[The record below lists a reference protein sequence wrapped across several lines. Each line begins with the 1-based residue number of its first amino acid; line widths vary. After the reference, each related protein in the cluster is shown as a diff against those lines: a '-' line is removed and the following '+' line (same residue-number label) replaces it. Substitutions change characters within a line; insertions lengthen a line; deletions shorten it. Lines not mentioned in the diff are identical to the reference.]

1 MTWADPLKRD
11 SLPATPMNAPSVSH
25 RLKNLLYDRLEP
37 GQASWLDART
47 AVSLEPPSGRE
58 LFLTY
63 TLIGRKFP
71 DAAIKVPAEPDNR
84 LFDYLSRHEIRLDQL
99 ARIYLLSKALE
110 RDPYYFIPKVSTL
123 VQVAD
128 TGELITFLRYLPVL
142 PHSEEF
148 AATAVDAL
156 RTNIAPVFDAIALE
170 NPYPETHFDQAQWN
184 QMYLKAA
191 FMQRDLLKIVGVE
204 HRGNARLA
212 RIISDYAHERWAASR
227 PVDPLIWRPVG
238 PFLEGTLLADMKRL
252 LESADAR
259 EQRAGYLCC
268 RAADDPQAAALLA
281 GHALQ
286 AVYASNPFSWDDLK
300 P

>member
-1 MTWADPLKRD
+1 
-11 SLPATPMNAPSVSH
+11 MNSPSVSQ

-37 GQASWLDART
+37 GQANWLDGRL

-63 TLIGRKFP
+63 TLIGRKLP
-71 DAAIKVPAEPDNR
+71 ESKVEVPGGAKDR
-84 LFDYLSRHEIRLDQL
+84 LWQYLGLHGIRLDQL
-99 ARIYLLSKALE
+99 ARIYLLARALE
-110 RDPYYFIPKVSTL
+110 RDPYYFIPKVGTL

-128 TGELITFLRYLPVL
+128 TGELITFLRYLPML

-148 AATAVDAL
+148 ATIAVDAL

-170 NPYPETHFDQAQWN
+170 NPYPEAHFDPDQWN

-191 FMQRDLLKIVGVE
+191 FMQRDLLKIMGVE

-227 PVDPLIWRPVG
+227 PVDPLFWRPVG
-238 PFLEGTLLADMKRL
+238 PFLDAELLADMKRL

-268 RAADDPQAAALLA
+268 LASDAPGAADLLN

-286 AVYASNPFSWDDLK
+286 AEYASKPFNWDDLK

>member
-1 MTWADPLKRD
+1 MGRSLERD
-11 SLPATPMNAPSVSH
+11 SWQAYPMNTPSVSQ
-25 RLKNLLYDRLEP
+25 RLKKLLYDHLEP
-37 GQASWLDART
+37 HQASWLDGRLE
-47 AVSLEPPSGRE
+47 VSLEPPSGRD

-63 TLIGRKFP
+63 TLIGRKLP
-71 DAAIKVPAEPDNR
+71 DGQVAVPGVPEDR
-84 LFDYLSRHEIRLDQL
+84 LWDYLGRHGIRLDQL

-128 TGELITFLRYLPVL
+128 TGELITFLRFLPVL

-170 NPYPETHFDQAQWN
+170 NPYPETLFDQAQWN

-191 FMQRDLLKIVGVE
+191 FMQRDLLRIIGVE

-238 PFLEGTLLADMKRL
+238 PFIDDALLADMKRL
-252 LESADAR
+252 LESADQR
-259 EQRAGYLCC
+259 EQRAGFLSC
-268 RAADDPQAAALLA
+268 RASEDPRVTALLS

-286 AVYASNPFSWDDLK
+286 ATYASKPFNWEDLT